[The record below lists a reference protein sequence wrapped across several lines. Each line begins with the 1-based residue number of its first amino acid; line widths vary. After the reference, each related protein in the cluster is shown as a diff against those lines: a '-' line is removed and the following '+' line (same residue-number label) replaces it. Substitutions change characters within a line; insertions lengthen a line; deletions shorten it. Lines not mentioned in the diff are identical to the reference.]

1 MKNILDVL
9 YFALINFLYKEL
21 DLGTSEYD
29 AEILEAIYQSS
40 PRFITEFQNIK

>member
-9 YFALINFLYKEL
+9 YFGLINFLYKEL
-21 DLGTSEYD
+21 ELGASGND
-29 AEILEAIYQSS
+29 AEILETIYQSS